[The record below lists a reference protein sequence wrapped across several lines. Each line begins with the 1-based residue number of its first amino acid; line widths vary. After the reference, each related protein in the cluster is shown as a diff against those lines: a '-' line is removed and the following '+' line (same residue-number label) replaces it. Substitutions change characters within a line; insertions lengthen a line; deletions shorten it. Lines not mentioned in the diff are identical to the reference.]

1 MSLADSPFAP
11 ARQRL
16 GPVGLVLG
24 GAFSLQFGA
33 ALAAGLF
40 PRAGALGVVAL
51 RLAFAAVA
59 LLVLCRPAIRGHGP
73 GDWLHIVAF
82 GGTLAGLNTLF
93 YQAIERIP
101 LGATVTLEVLG
112 PLTLSVVASRRAAS
126 LLWAALALAGVFLLG
141 HGGFER
147 LEAAGVTFA
156 LAAGALWACY
166 IVLSSRVGARFPG
179 ADGLALALAFGAA
192 LSLPVGIV
200 SAGVALLD
208 PVTLGLGLAVAVLSS
223 VLPYTL
229 ELLALRRLP
238 AATFAVLMSLGPAI
252 AAFAGFAVLG
262 QDLSLLEGTGIALVV
277 LASAGAVRMRA
288 AGPGG
293 GTDRVAGGAAEGRG
307 PRTVRHAPAP
317 GRQPRRRDGPARVVR
332 R

>member
-1 MSLADSPFAP
+1 MVDSPLVP

-16 GPVGLVLG
+16 GAVGLVLG

-33 ALAAGLF
+33 AVAAGLF
-40 PRAGALGVVAL
+40 PRAGSLGVVAL
-51 RLAFAAVA
+51 RLTFAAVV
-59 LLVLCRPAIRGHGP
+59 LLVVCRPGVRGHGP

-93 YQAIERIP
+93 YLAIERIP

-126 LLWAALALAGVFLLG
+126 LLWAALALAGVGLLG

-147 LEAAGVTFA
+147 LEPAGVAFA

-166 IVLSSRVGARFPG
+166 ILLSSRVGARFPR
-179 ADGLALALAFGAA
+179 ADGLALALAVSAA
-192 LSLPVGIV
+192 LTLP
-200 SAGVALLD
+200 AGVGFSGAALLD
-208 PVTLGLGLAVAVLSS
+208 PVTLGLGLVVAVLSS

-238 AATFAVLMSLGPAI
+238 SATFAVLLSLGPAI

-262 QDLSLLEGTGIALVV
+262 QDLTITEGAGIALVV
-277 LASAGAVRMRA
+277 LAGAGAVRLRAPRPSGELELAGRNGGRGAEVRNA
-288 AGPGG
+288 AG
-293 GTDRVAGGAAEGRG
+293 
-307 PRTVRHAPAP
+307 
-317 GRQPRRRDGPARVVR
+317 DGPPERP
-332 R
+332 